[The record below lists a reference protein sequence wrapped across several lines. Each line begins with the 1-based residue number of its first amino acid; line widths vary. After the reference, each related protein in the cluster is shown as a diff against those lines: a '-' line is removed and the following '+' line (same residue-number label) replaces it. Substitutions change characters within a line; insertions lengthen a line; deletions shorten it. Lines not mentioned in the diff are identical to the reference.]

1 MYLEKVP
8 CPFWQLQ
15 GVNMWFGRSAGR
27 CPEVLCGFEIRLH
40 SWDIDPSHHRKLYA
54 ILSRTVSTG
63 FNWMLIDVV
72 HHYEHGVQ
80 CTAYVLFGW
89 SETNCLVPLL
99 LVPKV
104 EQQQLH
110 LAVHRPLAS

>member
-1 MYLEKVP
+1 M
-8 CPFWQLQ
+8 F
-15 GVNMWFGRSAGR
+15 
-27 CPEVLCGFEIRLH
+27 
-40 SWDIDPSHHRKLYA
+40 
-54 ILSRTVSTG
+54 
-63 FNWMLIDVV
+63 IDVV

-104 EQQQLH
+104 KQQQLH

>member
-1 MYLEKVP
+1 MSGSFV
-8 CPFWQLQ
+8 
-15 GVNMWFGRSAGR
+15 
-27 CPEVLCGFEIRLH
+27 FEIRLN
-40 SWDIDPSHHRKLYA
+40 SWDIDPNTIGNYA

-63 FNWMLIDVV
+63 FNRMLIDFV
-72 HHYEHGVQ
+72 HHYEHSVQ

-104 EQQQLH
+104 KQQQLH